1 MERFGISSTLL
12 IRCRQA
18 GPLRAPLCP
27 PAGLTR
33 LGQGHHG
40 HPGHGLC
47 LPSCRALLSW
57 MLRCIFGGAALGRA
71 PCGLGTSC
79 CLQETKALHGTALHL
94 AIAISGF
101 AMRTHVRCGYCCT
114 GKYEYGGAPCYG
126 TFECS
131 GLALWYRSHP
141 LLRVLRL
148 LQALGNTVCSPLSLV
163 AQASPVFTGI
173 CGGDH
178 AGGDTSSYGYSRPLT
193 ISTDLWGVPTSNKD
207 GTLQTDGRVGV
218 SSSAA
223 FEWGELVWEDRC
235 LAWLWF
241 IPSLQ
246 YYLTQDEA
254 PLNGHIS
261 ETVIG
266 AHPCSWLD
274 VHRVSRLGVQA
285 AESATTDC
293 LALCTTAN
301 LPLTE

>member
-1 MERFGISSTLL
+1 
-12 IRCRQA
+12 
-18 GPLRAPLCP
+18 
-27 PAGLTR
+27 
-33 LGQGHHG
+33 
-40 HPGHGLC
+40 
-47 LPSCRALLSW
+47 

-114 GKYEYGGAPCYG
+114 GKYEYGGAPRYG

-131 GLALWYRSHP
+131 GFALWYRYPTLCSVSCASSK
-141 LLRVLRL
+141 LLEILFVRS
-148 LQALGNTVCSPLSLV
+148 SPLSLV

-235 LAWLWF
+235 LAWLWI

-246 YYLTQDEA
+246 YYL
-254 PLNGHIS
+254 
-261 ETVIG
+261 
-266 AHPCSWLD
+266 
-274 VHRVSRLGVQA
+274 SRTRLHSTATFPRPSLEPIPVLG
-285 AESATTDC
+285 
-293 LALCTTAN
+293 
-301 LPLTE
+301 LTCIE